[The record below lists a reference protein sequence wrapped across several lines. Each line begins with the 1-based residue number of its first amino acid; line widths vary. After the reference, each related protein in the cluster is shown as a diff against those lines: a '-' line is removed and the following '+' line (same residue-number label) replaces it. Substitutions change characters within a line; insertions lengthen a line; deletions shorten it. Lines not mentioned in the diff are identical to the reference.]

1 MSNERARRY
10 PVFSLNTVTRS
21 PILQATWSKATS
33 LLRSDGGAMPEE
45 EHEEGARCGRGSSD
59 QATEKCSRRSA

>member
-33 LLRSDGGAMPEE
+33 LLRSAGGAMPEE
-45 EHEEGARCGRGSSD
+45 G
-59 QATEKCSRRSA
+59 